1 MEAARDLGHLL
12 EHGHEITFGLLEVR
26 DRRPLA
32 VRRTRADLLQ
42 VQVKREQVLLS
53 AVVEISL
60 EPTSRGVSSLDDAC
74 ARGEQSAR
82 AVALATAVATSW
94 VNWLSRISERSGIG
108 SGRLEN
114 ATIAPARHKLAARFC
129 DEASLVSA
137 TGTDRPV

>member
-32 VRRTRADLLQ
+32 VRQTRADLLQ

-94 VNWLSRISERSGIG
+94 GELAEPDLRTLGDRIRTPGERDDRSC
-108 SGRLEN
+108 
-114 ATIAPARHKLAARFC
+114 AA
-129 DEASLVSA
+129 
-137 TGTDRPV
+137 